1 MSFAFKPKKQAL
13 NWDQV
18 VRADLG
24 SIIETTDI
32 QGLEKLLGNIADAQ
46 LAKEDLLK
54 FGDKNITKL
63 FKVGQLSVEY
73 LLFVQQYSDAN
84 LANSQQLY
92 TEDAQ
97 IATELEKEA
106 LKLRQE
112 YLNLKSDIKLK
123 RHTLD
128 AYE

>member
-24 SIIETTDI
+24 SIIQTTDI

-63 FKVGQLSVEY
+63 FKVGQLSLEY

-92 TEDAQ
+92 TEDAK

>member
-24 SIIETTDI
+24 SIIQTTDI

-92 TEDAQ
+92 TEDAK

-112 YLNLKSDIKLK
+112 YINLKSDIKLK

>member
-92 TEDAQ
+92 TEDAK

-123 RHTLD
+123 RQTLD

>member
-24 SIIETTDI
+24 SIIQTTDI

-46 LAKEDLLK
+46 LAKDDLLK
-54 FGDKNITKL
+54 FGDKNVTKL
-63 FKVGQLSVEY
+63 FKVGQLSLEY

-84 LANSQQLY
+84 LANSQ
-92 TEDAQ
+92 
-97 IATELEKEA
+97 
-106 LKLRQE
+106 
-112 YLNLKSDIKLK
+112 
-123 RHTLD
+123 
-128 AYE
+128 